1 MKKLFLILACCSLN
15 SMIFA
20 QSTKLKVSESPEFK
34 DLEKA
39 KTILA
44 IYTNKENK
52 TAVLRSSKKNFM
64 FDVFDENLNKIH
76 NQIIKS
82 TKKEKYIG
90 HVAYN
95 DIIDFITVF
104 SPKKK
109 ERVIYCHTLNLV
121 SKSYKKTKLFG
132 TTVEKN
138 QTLFSG
144 SNKRETNVAISP
156 NGQYLVIATDN
167 IKKNANAYKVHVYN
181 TNTFELK
188 YTKDYQKHTD
198 KYYEPN
204 DLAID
209 DQATVYVLGK
219 LFKKGKKQKK
229 DGEANYQFTLSK
241 VDKTSN
247 KDLKINL
254 GDDLHIQSIVINN
267 SNNDIKLLGFYS
279 TTKVGRIKGGCS
291 FLVNPNTMAVIKSQT
306 TELPKQVY
314 EDLFGYR
321 KAIKKKKKGKE
332 LKSFYVDYVL
342 LDSNGNTYILAE
354 EFYITQVY
362 VSSGMNGGGYMQT
375 TYHYD
380 DILIMKFDNN
390 GKLDWSRSVFKKA
403 QSPSYNAFIKNDELH
418 VLLNSGKT
426 LNEKKDG
433 RTKVSKGW
441 FESSALYDFTYNN
454 SGEVTH
460 NKIQNNKGNTYYLP
474 YYGTFENNT
483 FLMMSSGRKKRQFM
497 KLE

>member
-1 MKKLFLILACCSLN
+1 MKNVFLLITCSLT
-15 SMIFA
+15 SIIFA
-20 QSTKLKVSESPEFK
+20 QSTTLKVTESPEFK
-34 DLEKA
+34 DKEKA
-39 KTILA
+39 KSVLA
-44 IYTNKENK
+44 IHTNENNR
-52 TAVLRSSKKNFM
+52 TAVLRSSKNNFM
-64 FDVFDENLNKIH
+64 FDIFDENLNKIH
-76 NQIIKS
+76 SQIIES
-82 TKKEKYIG
+82 TKKERYIDY
-90 HVAYN
+90 VVYN
-95 DIIDFITVF
+95 NVIDFITVY

-109 ERVIYCHTLNLV
+109 ERIIYCHTLNLV
-121 SKSYKKTKLFG
+121 SKSYKKTKLFE
-132 TTVEKN
+132 TAIEKN
-138 QTLFSG
+138 QALFSG

-181 TNTFELK
+181 TGTFELE

-209 DQATVYVLGK
+209 NQAKVYALGK
-219 LFKKGKKQKK
+219 LYKKGKSQQK
-229 DGEANYQFTLSK
+229 GSEANYQFTLSK
-241 VDKTSN
+241 IDKASN

-254 GDDLHIQSIVINN
+254 TDDLYIQSLVINN
-267 SNNDIKLLGFYS
+267 SNNNIQLLGFYS
-279 TTKVGRIKGGCS
+279 TTRAGRIKGGCS
-291 FLVNPNTMAVIKSQT
+291 FLVNPSTLALINSETA
-306 TELPKQVY
+306 ELPKQVY
-314 EDLFGYR
+314 EDLYGYR
-321 KAIKKKKKGKE
+321 KASKKKAKGKE

-362 VSSGMNGGGYMQT
+362 IQNGMNGGGYWQT

-418 VLLNSGKT
+418 VLLNSGKNLT
-426 LNEKKDG
+426 EKKDG

-441 FESSALYDFTYNN
+441 FESSSLYDFTYNA
-454 SGEVTH
+454 SGEVTY
-460 NKIQNNKGNTYYLP
+460 NKIQDNKGNTYYLP
-474 YYGTFENNT
+474 HYGTFENDI
-483 FLMMSSGRKKRQFM
+483 FVMISSGRKKRQFM

>member
-1 MKKLFLILACCSLN
+1 
-15 SMIFA
+15 MIFA
-20 QSTKLKVSESPEFK
+20 QSTTLKVSESPEFEDK
-34 DLEKA
+34 EKA
-39 KTILA
+39 KSVLA
-44 IYTNKENK
+44 IHTNNK
-52 TAVLRSSKKNFM
+52 NNTAVLRSSKNNFM
-64 FDVFDENLNKIH
+64 FDVFDENLTKIH
-76 NQIIKS
+76 GQIIKS
-82 TKKEKYIG
+82 TKKERYIG

-95 DIIDFITVF
+95 DVIDFITVF

-109 ERVIYCHTLNLV
+109 ERVIYCHTLNIV
-121 SKSYKKTKLFG
+121 SKSYKKTKLFS

-138 QTLFSG
+138 QALFSG
-144 SNKRETNVAISP
+144 SGKRETNLAISP

-167 IKKNANAYKVHVYN
+167 IKKNSNAYKVHVYN
-181 TNTFELK
+181 TNTFKLE
-188 YTKDYQKHTD
+188 YSKDYQKHTD

-209 DQATVYVLGK
+209 DQAKVYVLGK
-219 LFKKGKKQKK
+219 LFKKGKKQNKG
-229 DGEANYQFTLSK
+229 GEANYEFTLSK
-241 VDKTSN
+241 VDKASSV
-247 KDLKINL
+247 DLKINL
-254 GDDLHIQSIVINN
+254 ENDLHIQSLVINN
-267 SNNDIKLLGFYS
+267 LNNDIQLLGFYS
-279 TTKVGRIKGGCS
+279 TTRVGRIKGGCS
-291 FLVNPNTMAVIKSQT
+291 FLVNPIKMAVIKSET
-306 TELPKQVY
+306 AKLPKQVY
-314 EDLFGYR
+314 EDLYGYR
-321 KAIKKKKKGKE
+321 RASKKKKKGKE

-354 EFYITQVY
+354 EFYVTQVY
-362 VSSGMNGGGYMQT
+362 ISNGMNGGGYWQT

-390 GKLDWSRSVFKKA
+390 GKLDWSRSIYKKA

-441 FESSALYDFTYNN
+441 FESSALYDFTYDH
-454 SGEVTH
+454 SGQVNY

-474 YYGTFENNT
+474 HYGTFENNI
-483 FLMMSSGRKKRQFM
+483 FIMMSSGRKKRQFM

>member
-1 MKKLFLILACCSLN
+1 
-15 SMIFA
+15 MIFA

-144 SNKRETNVAISP
+144 SNKRENNVAISP

-483 FLMMSSGRKKRQFM
+483 FLMMSSGRKNRQFM

>member
-342 LDSNGNTYILAE
+342 LYSNGNTYILAE

-454 SGEVTH
+454 SGEVTIT
-460 NKIQNNKGNTYYLP
+460 KYKTTKETPIIYLIMALLK
-474 YYGTFENNT
+474 TIF
-483 FLMMSSGRKKRQFM
+483 F
-497 KLE
+497 